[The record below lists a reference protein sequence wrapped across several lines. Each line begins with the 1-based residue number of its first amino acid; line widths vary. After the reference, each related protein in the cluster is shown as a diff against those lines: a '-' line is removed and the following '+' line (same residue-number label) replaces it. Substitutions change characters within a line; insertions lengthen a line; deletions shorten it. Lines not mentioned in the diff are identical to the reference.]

1 MADFVLKLQDIGED
15 GKDYAFPVLRQW
27 LARSLSG
34 CEARVAEGD
43 AQDAVGEFTLHAQR
57 NGAEVLVRGRVR
69 TEVLLAC
76 SRCLQDVPLAV
87 DVEVVSLQLPG
98 EPPEHWLGEE
108 VEVDPEEIDRD
119 WYQGEE
125 IVLDGLVREHILLEF
140 PMQPLCSETCPG
152 IEVPA
157 HVRGP
162 ERLEQVAADPRFA
175 ALAALRRRLPT
186 HDDEE

>member
-15 GKDYAFPVLRQW
+15 GKDYAFPVVRQW
-27 LARSLSG
+27 LVRSLAG

-43 AQDAVGEFTLHAQR
+43 EAEAVGQVTLHAQR

-69 TEVLLAC
+69 TEVLLSC
-76 SRCLQDVPLAV
+76 SRCLEDVPLAV

-98 EPPEHWLGEE
+98 QPPEEQLGEE
-108 VEVDPEEIDRD
+108 VELDPEQIDRD

-162 ERLEQVAADPRFA
+162 ERLDEDSSDPRLA
-175 ALAALRRRLPT
+175 ALAALRGRLPT
-186 HDDEE
+186 QDDEE